1 MTDKYRLTVDGFL
14 GSLPEVLQM
23 DANCY
28 ALAQSIGGTL
38 VKLVEDAEEINI
50 YGSIDT
56 LPEALLD
63 ALAIDLKI
71 DWWREGASLEEKRDL
86 IKTCWYVHRHLGTK
100 AAIETAVKSFLGEGK
115 CEEWFEYDGQPHHFR
130 IIGATNAAVNEH
142 YEEFMRL
149 LAVVQRGSSVL
160 DNVTALIKI
169 RQQLYVGM
177 ALRLKTTGEIP
188 CNDVDDALIEIL
200 TDENVTVLTDEN
212 GNILMDENGNVLY
225 E

>member
-1 MTDKYRLTVDGFL
+1 MTDDNRLTVESFL
-14 GSLPEVLQM
+14 SSLPEVLQM

-28 ALAQSIGGTL
+28 ALAQSIGGKL
-38 VKLVEDAEEINI
+38 VKIVEDAEEINI

-56 LPEALLD
+56 MPEDLLD

-100 AAIETAVKSFLGEGK
+100 SAIETAVKSFLGEGK
-115 CEEWFEYDGQPHHFR
+115 VEEWFEYDGQPHHFR
-130 IIGATNAAVNEH
+130 IVNATNAAVNEH

-149 LAVVQRGSSVL
+149 LAIVQRGSSVL
-160 DNVTALIKI
+160 DNVVALIELRQKI
-169 RQQLYVGM
+169 YVGM
-177 ALRLKTTGEIP
+177 ALRVKTSGQMR
-188 CNDVDDALIEIL
+188 CNDVGDALIYIFAGENMTIL
-200 TDENVTVLTDEN
+200 TDED
-212 GNILMDENGNVLY
+212 GNILVDEYGNILC

>member
-1 MTDKYRLTVDGFL
+1 MTDDNRLTVESFL
-14 GSLPEVLQM
+14 SSLPEVLQM

-28 ALAQSIGGTL
+28 ALAQSIGGKL
-38 VKLVEDAEEINI
+38 VKIVEDAEEINI

-56 LPEALLD
+56 LPEQLLD
-63 ALAIDLKI
+63 ELAYDLKI
-71 DWWREGASLEEKRDL
+71 DWWRERATVEEKRDL
-86 IKTCWYVHRHLGTK
+86 VKTCWYVHRHLGTK
-100 AAIETAVKSFLGEGK
+100 SAIETAVKSFLGEGAVQ
-115 CEEWFEYDGQPHHFR
+115 EWFEYDGKPHHFR
-130 IIGATNAAVNEH
+130 IINATNAAVNEH
-142 YEEFMRL
+142 YDEFMRL

-160 DNVTALIKI
+160 DNVTALIDI

-177 ALRLKTTGEIP
+177 ALRLTTTGEIH

-200 TDENVTVLTDEN
+200 TDENVTVITDEN